1 MSSTD
6 FASSAPVSRPSAS
19 QRGWLTGLALGA
31 IRWALH
37 AQQQHRDRTR
47 IHNMDA
53 HLLKDIG
60 LHRDQID
67 DLLRGSAT
75 QRWRSTR
82 RAVYRPAC

>member
-1 MSSTD
+1 MSSTY
-6 FASSAPVSRPSAS
+6 FTPSVPVSRPSAS
-19 QRGWLTGLALGA
+19 QRGWLTGLALGT

-47 IHNMDA
+47 LRSMDA

-67 DLLRGSAT
+67 DLLRSSAT
-75 QRWRSTR
+75 LRWRSTR
-82 RAVYRPAC
+82 RVGY